1 MVGSNLP
8 PGTTTGDIDKH
19 FGAPETETVRLEAV
33 VDVHS
38 RERLDDPRDMV
49 DVSFRGEW
57 CDIVH
62 GELVETTDDGFIY
75 TVYLGLVFQSQYQA
89 MTDLSRQARKMLAVG
104 SEDNRVTEVQ
114 YIEMRGV

>member
-19 FGAPETETVRLEAV
+19 FGAPETERARLEAV

-38 RERLDDPRDMV
+38 SERLDDPRDMV

-62 GELVETTDDGFIY
+62 GELVETTDDEFIY
-75 TVYLGLVFQSQYQA
+75 VVYLGLEFQSQYQA
-89 MTDLSRQARKMLAVG
+89 MTEVSRQARKMLDI
-104 SEDNRVTEVQ
+104 SSDDDRVTEVQ
-114 YIEMRGV
+114 YIEMRGA